1 MEPLTGEVLNI
12 NNEYGSYQ
20 EYKAAVDTE
29 LQKSAE
35 SFVRIGYLL
44 KVARDTDILKESGYG
59 SVNEFAEAEYS
70 LDKSQVSRFIRIND
84 EYSEDGYSD
93 RLQEKYRNFGYAKLA
108 IMLTLPAAVGEEL
121 TADYSKSEIQTIRAE
136 IDEENKRTDIEV
148 MLERKDERQQEYTL
162 FGKVL
167 YQIGRDRPE
176 LYLQMYDAV
185 AEAVHDA
192 PNVPVVN
199 KLVDALAP
207 AGEGMVSVRIPGE
220 GKMLLSIKGS
230 GADPAVVNVRSGE
243 KETCTWDEFIT
254 DMESLCEGNDAK
266 ESWKILY
273 GEEFPE
279 EKMAV
284 APVQP
289 DREAKQAPKKP
300 QRVTISKPQTPE
312 KTKEDN
318 SLTTDRQTEYI
329 EAGRQDQ
336 KEEGQNHNE
345 KAEVAPVQPENDTE
359 NMQNDTAGDQDS
371 PGGMPDAPD
380 TVSSI
385 PEEADSEDS
394 VPHGVNRDD
403 PEPAYHASGTSGG
416 DAAAV
421 VGDDAG
427 VKEGPAAAVLTKDV
441 SGQMNISDFP
451 EYMPENGGP
460 EQKIDIKTGYLNAL
474 KDTLFKVYTLTE
486 RGEYQWAEEHLEAV
500 RGTIR
505 KIRSLD
511 VTDEPAAAVI
521 DEAPE
526 E

>member
-84 EYSEDGYSD
+84 EYSEGGYSD
-93 RLQEKYRNFGYAKLA
+93 SLQEKYRNFGYAKLA
-108 IMLTLPAAVGEEL
+108 IMLTLPAAVNEEL

-136 IDEENKRTDIEV
+136 IDDEKKRTDIEV
-148 MLERKDERQQEYTL
+148 MLERQDERQQAYTL

-176 LYLQMYDAV
+176 LYLQLYDAV
-185 AEAVHDA
+185 ENTVYDGSNA
-192 PNVPVVN
+192 PVVN

-220 GKMLLSIKGS
+220 GKMLLSIKGT

-243 KETCTWDEFIT
+243 KETCTWDAFIA
-254 DMESLCEGNDAK
+254 DMELLCEGNDAK

-279 EKMAV
+279 EKKEV

-289 DREAKQAPKKP
+289 DREAKPAQKKP
-300 QRVTISKPQTPE
+300 GRVTVSKPQTPE
-312 KTKEDN
+312 KTVEDN
-318 SLTTDRQTEYI
+318 SLTKATENVQAQ
-329 EAGRQDQ
+329 ETTAQ
-336 KEEGQNHNE
+336 KEKEQSRDENM
-345 KAEVAPVQPENDTE
+345 EVAPVQPENDTE
-359 NMQNDTAGDQDS
+359 NLQD
-371 PGGMPDAPD
+371 GTDGMGSSADEPDAG
-380 TVSSI
+380 SRI
-385 PEEADSEDS
+385 PEETGGPDR
-394 VPHGVNRDD
+394 VPPYIDGND
-403 PEPAYHASGTSGG
+403 PESADVASGAGSGN
-416 DAAAV
+416 AEAV
-421 VGDDAG
+421 MGSTAG
-427 VKEGPAAAVLTKDV
+427 TATEPPAAVLMQDV
-441 SGQMNISDFP
+441 DGQMSIGD
-451 EYMPENGGP
+451 MPQCMPDNTEV
-460 EQKIDIKTGYLNAL
+460 EQKQDAVGGYLIAL
-474 KDTLFKVYTLTE
+474 KDNLDKIYILTE
-486 RGEYQWAEEHLEAV
+486 RGEYQNAEKWLEAV
-500 RGTIR
+500 RGTIH
-505 KIRSLD
+505 KIQELD
-511 VTDEPAAAVI
+511 VTDYPAAAVI

>member
-84 EYSEDGYSD
+84 EYSEGGYSD
-93 RLQEKYRNFGYAKLA
+93 SLQEKYRNFGYAKLA

-121 TADYSKSEIQTIRAE
+121 TVDYSKSEIQTIRAE

-148 MLERKDERQQEYTL
+148 MLERKDERQQAYTM

-176 LYLQMYDAV
+176 LYLQLYGAV
-185 AEAVHDA
+185 AEAVHNG

-199 KLVDALAP
+199 KLVDSLAP

-243 KETCTWDEFIT
+243 KETCTWDEFIA
-254 DMESLCEGNDAK
+254 DMELLCEGNDAK

-279 EKMAV
+279 EKKEV

-300 QRVTISKPQTPE
+300 GRVTVSKPQTPE
-312 KTKEDN
+312 KTVEDN
-318 SLTTDRQTEYI
+318 SLTKVNDNVQAQETT
-329 EAGRQDQ
+329 AQ
-336 KEEGQNHNE
+336 KEEEQSRDENM
-345 KAEVAPVQPENDTE
+345 EVAPVQPENNTE
-359 NMQNDTAGDQDS
+359 NPQNGTSGMGSNTDEADAGS
-371 PGGMPDAPD
+371 R
-380 TVSSI
+380 I
-385 PEEADSEDS
+385 PEET
-394 VPHGVNRDD
+394 DD
-403 PEPAYHASGTSGG
+403 PDRVPPYIDGNDPESA
-416 DAAAV
+416 DAAPGAGSGNAEAV
-421 VGDDAG
+421 MGSTAG
-427 VKEGPAAAVLTKDV
+427 TTTEPSAAVLTQDV
-441 SGQMNISDFP
+441 DGQISIGD
-451 EYMPENGGP
+451 MPQCMPDNTAV
-460 EQKIDIKTGYLNAL
+460 EQKWNIRGSYLTAL
-474 KDTLFKVYTLTE
+474 KDNLDKVYILTE
-486 RGEYQWAEEHLEAV
+486 RGDYQDAEQWLQAV
-500 RGTIR
+500 RGTIW
-505 KIRSLD
+505 KIRDISEVQD
-511 VTDEPAAAVI
+511 G
-521 DEAPE
+521 
-526 E
+526 